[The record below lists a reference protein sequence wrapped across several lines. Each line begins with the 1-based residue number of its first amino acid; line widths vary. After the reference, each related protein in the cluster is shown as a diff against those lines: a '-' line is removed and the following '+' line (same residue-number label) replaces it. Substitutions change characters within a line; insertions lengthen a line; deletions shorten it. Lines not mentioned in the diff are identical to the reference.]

1 MEKTKFA
8 TVEEAIAEIKAGKMI
23 VVMDDEDREN
33 EGDLLMAAE
42 FATPE
47 AVNFMV
53 THARGLICVPMNEER
68 AAQLDLCPMTDRNT
82 DPHGTAFTLSV
93 DSHNSTTGI
102 SAFERSDTIIS
113 LANPDSK
120 PQDFR
125 RPGHIFPLI
134 AKTGGVLT
142 RCGHTEAAV
151 DLAVLAGGQPV
162 GAICEILNDDGTM
175 ARLPELEI
183 FAQKHQIKILTIAE
197 LIRWRREKE
206 KIQAVAQADLPNKFG
221 HFKVLAYENQKGV
234 EPHLALVKGDVSGKS
249 DVLVRIHSEC
259 LTGDIFG
266 SCRCDCGEQLAAA
279 MKQIEKEGTGI
290 LLYLRQEGRGIGLI
304 NKLRAYELQEQGE
317 DTVQANHSLGFAAD
331 LRDFTIAAQIL
342 RNLGV
347 ESIRLITNNPEKI
360 SALESVGIKITQRVP
375 SLVEANSYNEK
386 YIQTK
391 AEKLGHLI

>member
-1 MEKTKFA
+1 MSIEFVA
-8 TVEEAIAEIKAGKMI
+8 TSK
-23 VVMDDEDREN
+23 
-33 EGDLLMAAE
+33 L
-42 FATPE
+42 P
-47 AVNFMV
+47 
-53 THARGLICVPMNEER
+53 
-68 AAQLDLCPMTDRNT
+68 
-82 DPHGTAFTLSV
+82 TAFGDFKISVFQDPNTGEEHIALSKGLE
-93 DSHNSTTGI
+93 H
-102 SAFERSDTIIS
+102 
-113 LANPDSK
+113 
-120 PQDFR
+120 
-125 RPGHIFPLI
+125 
-134 AKTGGVLT
+134 
-142 RCGHTEAAV
+142 
-151 DLAVLAGGQPV
+151 QP
-162 GAICEILNDDGTM
+162 TS
-175 ARLPELEI
+175 P
-183 FAQKHQIKILTIAE
+183 
-197 LIRWRREKE
+197 
-206 KIQAVAQADLPNKFG
+206 
-221 HFKVLAYENQKGV
+221 
-234 EPHLALVKGDVSGKS
+234 
-249 DVLVRIHSEC
+249 VLVRIHSEC

-279 MKQIEKEGTGI
+279 MKQIEKEGTGV